1 MFNGILMILVWGFYE
16 AKWSYKF
23 ICCSSCTVYIIT
35 WADSSFQL
43 LLQKA
48 PCPSLMLF
56 VGFVHVTFS
65 MVWLG
70 TSRYRKAFIRLATD
84 AYLKL
89 KILITLIGLT
99 ACHVTT
105 NNRPMKMLKF
115 ESCCCTTLSGLS
127 FDFFPFRN
135 SFRNSASIFYFSA
148 AANFLD

>member
-1 MFNGILMILVWGFYE
+1 MRPNGRTNLVVVHRVLSILSLGPIQAF
-16 AKWSYKF
+16 
-23 ICCSSCTVYIIT
+23 
-35 WADSSFQL
+35 SSFYKKL
-43 LLQKA
+43 
-48 PCPSLMLF
+48 PSLMLF